1 MLEPRELQKQI
12 LQTVKI
18 IFKTTMDSIDSVQN
32 QMEKFLELAV
42 NQSSGTQEQ
51 FTKLVKE
58 WMQTAKK
65 MREDFR
71 KMTEEFLK
79 KMESFGQEK

>member
-1 MLEPRELQKQI
+1 MLEPKELQKQI

-42 NQSSGTQEQ
+42 SQSSGTQEQ